1 MMILL
6 GGEVII
12 KHSRVADARDRRK
25 KRVLRFF
32 LLFFLFS
39 TKAFL
44 YGVSIS
50 RTPKIALVLLK
61 DSELRNL

>member
-25 KRVLRFF
+25 KKSLTF
-32 LLFFLFS
+32 LLVVLSLLDEGIPLWSVYFS
-39 TKAFL
+39 HSKNSL
-44 YGVSIS
+44 SIVE
-50 RTPKIALVLLK
+50 RF
-61 DSELRNL
+61 